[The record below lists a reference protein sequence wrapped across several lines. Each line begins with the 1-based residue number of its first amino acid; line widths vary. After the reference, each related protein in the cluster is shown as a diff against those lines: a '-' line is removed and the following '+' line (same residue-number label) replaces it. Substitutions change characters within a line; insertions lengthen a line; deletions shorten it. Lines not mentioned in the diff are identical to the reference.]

1 MAAPPFISHHW
12 QLGLL
17 EEITDSRIKAEN
29 IQHVAKAFCPHERK
43 KTPKGNQEVV
53 EEELV

>member
-43 KTPKGNQEVV
+43 KTLKGDQEVV